1 MNREISAA
9 EPFQPEHG
17 RALAFAPPHNEVLWR
32 GRTSFPGVPTS
43 VGEARTWL
51 HARLTTQ
58 GIEPPENIGLILS
71 ELATNAVHHTQ
82 SGLPGG
88 RFAVRLLIHPD
99 RLRLEVRDGGPLG
112 NVHPLRRPAPDALA
126 EHGRGLVLVNSFAPR
141 WGRLTNGHGMYAE
154 VDR

>member
-1 MNREISAA
+1 MNSDHTAPGRLLA
-9 EPFQPEHG
+9 FQPG
-17 RALAFAPPHNEVLWR
+17 RDDALWR
-32 GRTSFPGVPTS
+32 VRTSFPGVSTS

-51 HARLTTQ
+51 HARLT
-58 GIEPPENIGLILS
+58 GRGVEPPENVGLVLS
-71 ELATNAVHHTQ
+71 ELATNAVHHTR

-112 NVHPLRRPAPDALA
+112 NVHPLRRSTSDPLA
-126 EHGRGLVLVNSFAPR
+126 EHGRGLVLVDSFASR